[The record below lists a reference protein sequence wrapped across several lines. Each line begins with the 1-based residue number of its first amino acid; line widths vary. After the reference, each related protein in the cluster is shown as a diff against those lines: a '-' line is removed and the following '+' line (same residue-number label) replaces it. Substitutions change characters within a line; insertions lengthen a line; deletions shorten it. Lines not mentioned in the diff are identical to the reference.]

1 MKQKELEMLLQKV
14 PKFNSPKPEL
24 EQYLTPAPIAADI
37 LYTAAKFGDIQ
48 DKIVADLG
56 CGTGIFSYG
65 AYLCGASQV
74 VGFDVDC
81 DCIDQA
87 RDFTIKNNYDIN
99 FVINEIRNVY
109 VVCDT
114 VIMNPPFGAQ
124 KSNLQADREFILKG
138 FEIAAVIYSLHL
150 TKTVPFIEK
159 MVSSLE
165 SKIDFRKNYKFPIKH
180 TFDFHNKEK
189 VEYDV
194 TLLRIDTSYEQ

>member
-37 LYTAAKFGDIQ
+37 LYTAVKFGDIQ
-48 DKIVADLG
+48 GKIVADLG

-81 DCIDQA
+81 ECIDQA
-87 RDFTIKNNYDIN
+87 RDFACKNNYNIN
-99 FVINEIRNVY
+99 YVINEIRRVNI
-109 VVCDT
+109 VCDT

-124 KSNLQADREFILKG
+124 KSNIKADREFILKG
-138 FEIAAVIYSLHL
+138 FEIAGVIYSIHL
-150 TKTVPFIEK
+150 TKTIPFIEK
-159 MVSSLE
+159 LVSALE
-165 SKIDFRKNYKFPIKH
+165 SEIDFTKEYKFPIKH
-180 TFDFHNKEK
+180 TFDFHEK
-189 VEYDV
+189 KSVNYDV
-194 TLLRIDTSYEQ
+194 TLVRINTSVKH

>member
-1 MKQKELEMLLQKV
+1 M
-14 PKFNSPKPEL
+14 
-24 EQYLTPAPIAADI
+24 
-37 LYTAAKFGDIQ
+37 
-48 DKIVADLG
+48 
-56 CGTGIFSYG
+56 
-65 AYLCGASQV
+65 
-74 VGFDVDC
+74 
-81 DCIDQA
+81 
-87 RDFTIKNNYDIN
+87 
-99 FVINEIRNVY
+99 
-109 VVCDT
+109 VCDT